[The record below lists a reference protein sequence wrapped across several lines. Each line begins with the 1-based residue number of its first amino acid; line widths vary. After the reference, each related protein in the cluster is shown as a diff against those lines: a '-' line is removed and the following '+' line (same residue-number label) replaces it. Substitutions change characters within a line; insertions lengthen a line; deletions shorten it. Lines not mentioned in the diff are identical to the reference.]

1 MNLKYKRLASN
12 TFLFA
17 IANMGTKL
25 LQFFLVPLY
34 TYTLTKSQYG
44 IMDLFL
50 TTLNMLLPIFA
61 LSIADAVF
69 RYTME
74 RNASHDIL
82 SNGFIITTIGS
93 VIVLLCIPIFKIMKI
108 PYAGYFAIIL
118 SLLLYLSLFQNYA
131 RAANYEKVFALS
143 GVINAIILGSLN
155 VLLMVFLHLGIR
167 GYVYSLLFANLCTVL
182 YLFIATNAINNLNVS
197 KLSLFEMKKLLRYSV
212 PLIPNAF
219 AWWFTN
225 DANRY
230 FILFF
235 VGATGNGLY
244 AVASKIPSLLNM
256 VYNIFAQAWQI
267 SAVEE
272 FNSEDSSKFYSNILN
287 ISIFIL
293 MIVSC
298 ILLTFIKPFIWFF
311 MEHSYYSSWKFVA
324 YLLLA
329 SVFSNISAFL
339 GTIFLAAKATNKIM
353 TTTVIG
359 MITNVVFNLILIPQ
373 FGVNGAGI
381 GSCLGF
387 MIVCLIRIN
396 IVNKNYMK
404 IRINKKNIYM
414 LVLFF
419 GIMLINFG
427 ISSLIYSTVLDI
439 LVVLIILLINLKN
452 LKSIIFAILKKEKT
466 LKGKD

>member
-1 MNLKYKRLASN
+1 MNLKYKRLVGN
-12 TFLFA
+12 TLLFA

-44 IMDLFL
+44 TIDLFL
-50 TTLNMLLPIFA
+50 TTINMLLPIFA

-69 RYTME
+69 RYAME
-74 RNASHDIL
+74 KKESYDIL
-82 SNGFIITTIGS
+82 SNGFMITTVG
-93 VIVLLCIPIFKIMKI
+93 VAIVLLCIPVFKIMKI

-131 RAANYEKVFALS
+131 RAANFEKVFALS
-143 GVINAIILGSLN
+143 GIINAIILSSSN
-155 VLLMVFLHLGIR
+155 VILLVFLHLGIR
-167 GYVYSLLFANLCTVL
+167 GYVYSLLFANLFTVL
-182 YLFIATNAINNLNVS
+182 YLFMATNAINKLNIS
-197 KLSLFEMKKLLRYSV
+197 KLSIFEVKKLLRYSI

-235 VGATGNGLY
+235 VGVTGNGLY

-272 FNSEDSSKFYSNILN
+272 FNSKDNSKFYSNILN
-287 ISIFIL
+287 ISIFVL
-293 MIVSC
+293 MLISC
-298 ILLTFIKPFIWFF
+298 LLLTFIKPFIWIF
-311 MEHSYYSSWKFVA
+311 MEHSYYGSWKFVA

-359 MITNVVFNLILIPQ
+359 MITNVVFNLILIPK

-387 MIVCLIRIN
+387 MIVCMIRIS

-404 IRINKKNIYM
+404 IQVNKRNIYM
-414 LVLFF
+414 LILFF
-419 GIMLINFG
+419 GIMLINFL
-427 ISSLIYSTVLDI
+427 ISSLIYSILVNFIIVLSILLLNFKKLKGLILTVL
-439 LVVLIILLINLKN
+439 
-452 LKSIIFAILKKEKT
+452 EKR
-466 LKGKD
+466 K